1 MGIVYYFLYYR
12 TGLVGV
18 VRRISDRKFILEKKN
33 ALIQN
38 GIVYLIIVVAL
49 VGAIRFCY
57 RKLKALKKDESCSTC
72 DTCPLKDSCARKPV
86 KKKRG
91 SCCSS

>member
-1 MGIVYYFLYYR
+1 M
-12 TGLVGV
+12 
-18 VRRISDRKFILEKKN
+18 
-33 ALIQN
+33 IQN

-86 KKKRG
+86 KKGHSVNTIK
-91 SCCSS
+91 SAN